1 MKLSVYAFFGLCPL
15 QKWITANLCIFR
27 TLSTAEMNSRYK
39 GGDLLS
45 TGQLFQFF
53 QDGFDYTSTSGLRFS
68 TVSGSLR
75 LQFRLLASGP
85 RFEKI
90 SALRA
95 ASSLYES
102 LYNCISLYKKPY
114 KKFPRCARPFPFTKV
129 CMTAVPFIKGL
140 INNFRVASGHFSL

>member
-1 MKLSVYAFFGLCPL
+1 MAIGPVLSCRNEGLRATGHELAKSFLLTQLRTSGTLASIIASSVERLYWPETREKRSYMIFAS
-15 QKWITANLCIFR
+15 QNLGM
-27 TLSTAEMNSRYK
+27 SKYK
-39 GGDLLS
+39 KTDQLS

-95 ASSLYES
+95 ASSL
-102 LYNCISLYKKPY
+102 KK
-114 KKFPRCARPFPFTKV
+114 KA
-129 CMTAVPFIKGL
+129 L
-140 INNFRVASGHFSL
+140 

>member
-1 MKLSVYAFFGLCPL
+1 MYAWPNFRGLVL
-15 QKWITANLCIFR
+15 GCIEASFDEVF
-27 TLSTAEMNSRYK
+27 SFKNIIKYK
-39 GGDLLS
+39 GVDLLS

-95 ASSLYES
+95 ASSL
-102 LYNCISLYKKPY
+102 KK
-114 KKFPRCARPFPFTKV
+114 KA
-129 CMTAVPFIKGL
+129 L
-140 INNFRVASGHFSL
+140 

>member
-1 MKLSVYAFFGLCPL
+1 MKKMWRNGNPNEKNV
-15 QKWITANLCIFR
+15 
-27 TLSTAEMNSRYK
+27 AERESYK
-39 GGDLLS
+39 EADLLS

-53 QDGFDYTSTSGLRFS
+53 QDGFEYTSTSGLRFS

-95 ASSLYES
+95 ASSL
-102 LYNCISLYKKPY
+102 KK
-114 KKFPRCARPFPFTKV
+114 KA
-129 CMTAVPFIKGL
+129 L
-140 INNFRVASGHFSL
+140 

>member
-1 MKLSVYAFFGLCPL
+1 M
-15 QKWITANLCIFR
+15 
-27 TLSTAEMNSRYK
+27 
-39 GGDLLS
+39 S

-95 ASSLYES
+95 ASSL
-102 LYNCISLYKKPY
+102 KK
-114 KKFPRCARPFPFTKV
+114 KGFI
-129 CMTAVPFIKGL
+129 TAFPFIKGL
-140 INNFRVASGHFSL
+140 RFFSRAARGHFPL

>member
-1 MKLSVYAFFGLCPL
+1 MRGITKFDSKYKSV
-15 QKWITANLCIFR
+15 
-27 TLSTAEMNSRYK
+27 
-39 GGDLLS
+39 DLLS

-95 ASSLYES
+95 ASSLKKR
-102 LYNCISLYKKPY
+102 LYNGFPLYK
-114 KKFPRCARPFPFTKV
+114 RP
-129 CMTAVPFIKGL
+129 
-140 INNFRVASGHFSL
+140 

>member
-1 MKLSVYAFFGLCPL
+1 MFELKNAFF
-15 QKWITANLCIFR
+15 
-27 TLSTAEMNSRYK
+27 YK

-75 LQFRLLASGP
+75 LQFRLLTSGP
-85 RFEKI
+85 RFEKN

-95 ASSLYES
+95 ACIV
-102 LYNCISLYKKPY
+102 LYNCIL
-114 KKFPRCARPFPFTKV
+114 
-129 CMTAVPFIKGL
+129 
-140 INNFRVASGHFSL
+140 

>member
-1 MKLSVYAFFGLCPL
+1 M
-15 QKWITANLCIFR
+15 
-27 TLSTAEMNSRYK
+27 YK
-39 GGDLLS
+39 SADLLS

-95 ASSLYES
+95 ASSL
-102 LYNCISLYKKPY
+102 KK
-114 KKFPRCARPFPFTKV
+114 KA
-129 CMTAVPFIKGL
+129 L
-140 INNFRVASGHFSL
+140 